1 MFSYGRGWRGA
12 KRVWGGLVRPSPG
25 LVAPPMVRS
34 TKQAVAVLRDVWRDT
49 ERLVDEGRGRSG
61 ASGAEQ
67 TLSTGHANVG
77 LAVCGIQS
85 RRSSERETA
94 RAVACT
100 TGAKA

>member
-1 MFSYGRGWRGA
+1 
-12 KRVWGGLVRPSPG
+12 
-25 LVAPPMVRS
+25 MVRS

-67 TLSTGHANVG
+67 TLSTGRAIVG
-77 LAVCGIQS
+77 RAVCGIQS
-85 RRSSERETA
+85 RWGSERETA

-100 TGAKA
+100 TGARD